1 MSSSDDSGGC
11 CGVIVVLTLIY
22 GAFYEMHTWVIN
34 TEAVAKRNIYYSQ
47 TVRDTGKWLDE
58 SDSFV
63 SSFQE
68 KRQTMEQLIER
79 TTNKYAPMLN
89 KLHTRL
95 INEEKDLIIRIEE
108 LEETLLL
115 LDRDSSSDSQLLKW
129 KQTLITVKNSL
140 QETKDLRKNLYI
152 ANQKSILTPGKGS
165 ASEELETLIKYVV
178 ASTRTQQ
185 LQLERAL
192 ADG

>member
-1 MSSSDDSGGC
+1 MSSSDDSAGC
-11 CGVIVVLTLIY
+11 WGVLVFLSLIY
-22 GAFYEMHTWVIN
+22 GVFYEMHTWVIN

-68 KRQTMEQLIER
+68 KRQTIEQLIET

-89 KLHTRL
+89 KLHVRL

-108 LEETLLL
+108 LEETLSLL
-115 LDRDSSSDSQLLKW
+115 GRDSTSDSQLLKW
-129 KQTLITVKNSL
+129 KQTLITVQNSL

-152 ANQKSILTPGKGS
+152 ANQKSILTPGKES
-165 ASEELETLIKYVV
+165 ASDELETLIKYVV

-185 LQLERAL
+185 LELERAL

>member
-1 MSSSDDSGGC
+1 MSSSDDNEGC
-11 CGVIVVLTLIY
+11 IGIIAVLSLIY

>member
-1 MSSSDDSGGC
+1 MSSSDDSAGC
-11 CGVIVVLTLIY
+11 WGVLFFFSLIY
-22 GAFYEMHTWVIN
+22 GVFYEMHTWVIN

-68 KRQTMEQLIER
+68 KRQTMEQLIES

-89 KLHTRL
+89 ELHVRL

-108 LEETLLL
+108 LEETLSLL
-115 LDRDSSSDSQLLKW
+115 GRDSSSDSQLLKW
-129 KQTLITVKNSL
+129 KQTLITVQNSL

-152 ANQKSILTPGKGS
+152 ANQKSILTPGKES
-165 ASEELETLIKYVV
+165 ASDELETLIKYVV
-178 ASTRTQQ
+178 SSTRTQQ
-185 LQLERAL
+185 LELERAL

>member
-1 MSSSDDSGGC
+1 MSSSDDNGGC
-11 CGVIVVLTLIY
+11 CGVIVVLSLIY
-22 GAFYEMHTWVIN
+22 GVFYEMHTWVIN

-58 SDSFV
+58 SDTFV

-68 KRQTMEQLIER
+68 KRQTLEQLIET

-89 KLHTRL
+89 KLHARL

-108 LEETLLL
+108 LEETLSLL
-115 LDRDSSSDSQLLKW
+115 GRDSSSDSQLLKW
-129 KQTLITVKNSL
+129 KQTLITVQNSL

-152 ANQKSILTPGKGS
+152 ANQKSILTPGKES
-165 ASEELETLIKYVV
+165 ASDELETLIKYVV
-178 ASTRTQQ
+178 SSTRTQQ
-185 LQLERAL
+185 LELERAL

>member
-1 MSSSDDSGGC
+1 MSSSDDNGGC
-11 CGVIVVLTLIY
+11 CGVIVVLSLIY
-22 GAFYEMHTWVIN
+22 GVFYEMHTWVIN

-68 KRQTMEQLIER
+68 KRQTMEQLIES

-89 KLHTRL
+89 ELHVRL
-95 INEEKDLIIRIEE
+95 INEEKELIIRIEE
-108 LEETLLL
+108 LEETLSLL
-115 LDRDSSSDSQLLKW
+115 GRDSSSDSQLLKW
-129 KQTLITVKNSL
+129 KQTLITVQNSL

-152 ANQKSILTPGKGS
+152 ANQKSILTPRKES
-165 ASEELETLIKYVV
+165 ASDELETLIKYVV

-185 LQLERAL
+185 LELERAL

>member
-129 KQTLITVKNSL
+129 KQTLDTVKNSL

>member
-1 MSSSDDSGGC
+1 MSSSGESAGC
-11 CGVIVVLTLIY
+11 WGVLVFLSLIY
-22 GAFYEMHTWVIN
+22 GVFYEMHTWVIN

-68 KRQTMEQLIER
+68 KRQTIEQLIET

-89 KLHTRL
+89 KLHVRL

-108 LEETLLL
+108 LEETLSLL
-115 LDRDSSSDSQLLKW
+115 GRDSTSDSQLLKW
-129 KQTLITVKNSL
+129 KQTLITVQNSL

-152 ANQKSILTPGKGS
+152 ANQKSILTPGKES
-165 ASEELETLIKYVV
+165 ASDELETLIKYVV

-185 LQLERAL
+185 LELERAL

>member
-1 MSSSDDSGGC
+1 MSSSDDSAGC
-11 CGVIVVLTLIY
+11 WGVFVFLSLIY

-68 KRQTMEQLIER
+68 KRQTMEQLIES

-89 KLHTRL
+89 ELHVRL

-108 LEETLLL
+108 LEETLSLL
-115 LDRDSSSDSQLLKW
+115 GRDSSSDSQLLKW
-129 KQTLITVKNSL
+129 KQTLITVQNSL

-152 ANQKSILTPGKGS
+152 ANQKSILTPGKES
-165 ASEELETLIKYVV
+165 ASDELETLIKYVV
-178 ASTRTQQ
+178 SSTRTQQ
-185 LQLERAL
+185 LELERAL

>member
-1 MSSSDDSGGC
+1 MSSSDDNTGC
-11 CGVIVVLTLIY
+11 VAVIGVLSLIY
-22 GAFYEMHTWVIN
+22 GVFYEMHTWVIN
-34 TEAVAKRNIYYSQ
+34 TEAVAKRSIYYSQ

-58 SDSFV
+58 SDAFV

-68 KRQTMEQLIER
+68 KRQTMEQLIET

-89 KLHTRL
+89 KLHVRL

-108 LEETLLL
+108 LEETLSLL
-115 LDRDSSSDSQLLKW
+115 GRDSSSDSQLLKW
-129 KQTLITVKNSL
+129 KQTLITVQNSL
-140 QETKDLRKNLYI
+140 QETIDLRKNLYI
-152 ANQKSILTPGKGS
+152 ANQKSILTPGKES
-165 ASEELETLIKYVV
+165 ASDELETLIKYVV

-185 LQLERAL
+185 LELERAL

>member
-47 TVRDTGKWLDE
+47 TVRDTGKGLDE

>member
-1 MSSSDDSGGC
+1 MSSSDDNGGC
-11 CGVIVVLTLIY
+11 CGVIVVLSLIY
-22 GAFYEMHTWVIN
+22 GVFYEMHTWVIN

-58 SDSFV
+58 SDTFV

-68 KRQTMEQLIER
+68 KRQTLEQLIET

-89 KLHTRL
+89 KLHVRL

-108 LEETLLL
+108 LEETLSLL
-115 LDRDSSSDSQLLKW
+115 GRDSSSDSQLLKW
-129 KQTLITVKNSL
+129 KQTLITVQNSL
-140 QETKDLRKNLYI
+140 EETKDLRKNLYI
-152 ANQKSILTPGKGS
+152 ANQKSILTPSKET
-165 ASEELETLIKYVV
+165 ASDELETLIKYVV

-185 LQLERAL
+185 LELERAL

>member
-1 MSSSDDSGGC
+1 MSSSDDNGGC
-11 CGVIVVLTLIY
+11 CGVIVVLSLIY
-22 GAFYEMHTWVIN
+22 GVFYEMHTWVIN

-68 KRQTMEQLIER
+68 KRQTMEQLIES

-89 KLHTRL
+89 ELHVRL

-108 LEETLLL
+108 LEETLSLL
-115 LDRDSSSDSQLLKW
+115 GRDSSSDSQLLKW
-129 KQTLITVKNSL
+129 KQTLITVQNSL

-152 ANQKSILTPGKGS
+152 ANQKSILTPGKES
-165 ASEELETLIKYVV
+165 ASDELETLIKYVV

-185 LQLERAL
+185 LELERAL

>member
-22 GAFYEMHTWVIN
+22 GVFYEMHTWVIN

-129 KQTLITVKNSL
+129 KQTLDTVKNSL

>member
-11 CGVIVVLTLIY
+11 CGVIVFLSLIY

-68 KRQTMEQLIER
+68 KRQTIEQLIET

-89 KLHTRL
+89 KLHVRL

-108 LEETLLL
+108 LEETLSLL
-115 LDRDSSSDSQLLKW
+115 GRDSTSDSQLLKW
-129 KQTLITVKNSL
+129 KQTLITVQNSL

-152 ANQKSILTPGKGS
+152 ANQKSILTPGKES
-165 ASEELETLIKYVV
+165 ASDELEKLIKYVV

-185 LQLERAL
+185 LELERAL

>member
-1 MSSSDDSGGC
+1 MSSSDDNAGC
-11 CGVIVVLTLIY
+11 VAVIGVLSLIY
-22 GAFYEMHTWVIN
+22 GVFYEMHTWVIN
-34 TEAVAKRNIYYSQ
+34 TEAVAKRSIYYSQ

-58 SDSFV
+58 SDAFV

-68 KRQTMEQLIER
+68 KRQTMEQLIET

-89 KLHTRL
+89 KLHVRL

-108 LEETLLL
+108 LEETLSLL
-115 LDRDSSSDSQLLKW
+115 GRDSSSDSQLLKW
-129 KQTLITVKNSL
+129 KQTLITVQNSL
-140 QETKDLRKNLYI
+140 QETIDLRKNLYI
-152 ANQKSILTPGKGS
+152 ANQKSILTPGKES
-165 ASEELETLIKYVV
+165 ASDELETLIKYVV

-185 LQLERAL
+185 LELERAL

>member
-11 CGVIVVLTLIY
+11 CGVIVVLSLIY

-63 SSFQE
+63 SSFQD
-68 KRQTMEQLIER
+68 KRQTLEQLIET

-89 KLHTRL
+89 ELHVRL

-108 LEETLLL
+108 LEETLSLL
-115 LDRDSSSDSQLLKW
+115 GRDSSSDSQLLKW
-129 KQTLITVKNSL
+129 KQTLITVQNSL

-152 ANQKSILTPGKGS
+152 ANQKSILTPGKES
-165 ASEELETLIKYVV
+165 ASDELETLIKYVV

-185 LQLERAL
+185 LELERAL